1 MLKEIFQVYLNRLV
15 DLSSR
20 NRSLYLSRLIPSQM
34 IDLNDLHFLN
44 HHPAFDYIENLL
56 SRKRSVPLIPLSD
69 TRDEQ
74 VNVYSQRIKRL
85 QNLVQST
92 ESETGE
98 KSLYVA
104 WPYVEGKLING
115 QVVRCPLV
123 FFPVDLIKEKDQWVL
138 VKRVG
143 DQPFLNK
150 AFLLAYSNAYG
161 QKNSN
166 QLDENPIEDF
176 SKDAIGFRNDL
187 YQYVKQ
193 EFAIHFTTELYESK
207 IKGFPDSSKAVDEGR
222 LQVGK
227 LELRP
232 YAVLGQFSQKASFL
246 IQDYEQLIQEE
257 GYEDLEN
264 LFFRHFAPEEEIQ
277 AGPREDQLYLTFPL
291 DASQEQVIK
300 AVRSGQSVVVEGPP
314 GTGKSQ
320 LICNLALDFIS
331 RGKKVLIVSPKRAAL
346 DVVFKRLGKIGFGN
360 FLALVHDFRADKMEL
375 YRKIEGQ
382 IKSLDG
388 YQDLNRT
395 IDAIQLERQFSQIS
409 RTIEGNVEFF
419 DEYKKALF
427 NTEECGIPIK
437 ELYLSSQLSD
447 DFFDMTQY
455 YKKMPFGKI
464 DKFLRDLKEYGFYY
478 KKFQNS
484 DSFWLHRVDFSDF
497 GSSVQK
503 RIQEVLREILE
514 FKEEISL
521 HFDKGRGG
529 DISYFFILFNQKK
542 KLSELKHHLSHAETR
557 GIFDQIINIDP
568 LQFDLLWLE
577 QKMEMVKSLLSEE
590 GVEWNVQDEEVEEYL
605 SLALSFKGR
614 SKGLWDQ
621 LTWAL
626 KKKKFDRIFQLL
638 EKNGL
643 PADDYGNEVLITRL
657 ENRLNLNHQYTL
669 LSGKEWLHLPDKFF
683 TFSEFNHFSTVHL
696 DAIKGK
702 LLLHDWEILGDFLR
716 SQINDAKDLLEVI
729 DFFEQKLER
738 FELLFPKWNL
748 YLSKIQIQ
756 HLFIQSVGEDIDSI
770 STGIPFVFD
779 ELVAFDR
786 LRSLLSLEDKAL
798 MEKLLEKYSE
808 SPFEEIQAKLLAG
821 LKLSWIEHIE
831 AKYPVLK
838 EISTPKALSLQQELM
853 EAVVE
858 KWELSKYISELRVR
872 EHTYKNLE
880 FNRLGNLLTYR
891 ELSHQVSKK
900 RRLWSVKK
908 LLEEFGNE
916 VFKLIPCWLASPET
930 VSALFPL
937 KQDFDLVI
945 FDESSQCYVERGFP
959 AMLRGRQVVVAGDSK
974 QLQPFDIYQV
984 RLEGEEEGIETE
996 TDSLLDLVSK
1006 YFQKFWLQSHYR
1018 SEQLGLIQFSNQH
1031 FYENRLNMLPH
1042 IQLVNSEEN
1051 PFSLIKTE
1059 GIWDKQMN
1067 RVEAEEVIFEIKKIQ
1082 KINPEYSIGVITF
1095 NYFQME
1101 LIQDLIGKDELI
1113 NLKNIA
1119 VKNIENVQ
1127 GDEFDWVIFSIGYA
1141 RNSSGKLIANFGML
1155 SKKGG
1160 INRLNVAITRARK
1173 KITLI
1178 TSLSSR
1184 DFKPN
1189 QLQNDGIKMLQD
1201 YISFVEDMVKGI
1213 KPEIVENKT
1222 PGYEWSWFLRNLL
1235 AQDSGILT
1243 FEKFQDSQWMDLAIK
1258 ENGQYIKAVLTDD
1271 QRLYKANG
1279 AKEAF
1284 AYHALQLKEKG
1295 WPCLFYFS
1303 RQHWMGKNINDVNS

>member
-20 NRSLYLSRLIPSQM
+20 NRALYLPRLLPSQM
-34 IDLNDLHFLN
+34 IDLNEFHFLN
-44 HHPAFDYIENLL
+44 NHPAFDYIESLL
-56 SRKRSVPLIPLSD
+56 SRKRNVPLISLSD

-85 QNLVQST
+85 HNLVQTT
-92 ESETGE
+92 ENETGE

-115 QVVRCPLV
+115 QVIRCPLV
-123 FFPVDLIKEKDQWVL
+123 FFPVDLVKENDQWVL
-138 VKRVG
+138 HKRVG

-150 AFLLAYSNAYG
+150 AFLLAYNNAYG
-161 QKNSN
+161 QKSLNHH
-166 QLDENPIEDF
+166 DENPIEDF
-176 SKDAIGFRNDL
+176 SKDALGFRNDL
-187 YQYVKQ
+187 YQYLKQ
-193 EFAIHFTTELYESK
+193 EFSIHFTTELYENK
-207 IKGFPDSSKAVDEGR
+207 VKGFPDSSRAVDDGR

-232 YAVLGQFSQKASFL
+232 YAVLGQFSQKTSFL
-246 IQDYEQLIQEE
+246 IQDYEQLIQNEE
-257 GYEDLEN
+257 YEDLEN
-264 LFFRHFAPEEEIQ
+264 LFFKHFAPEEEFHT
-277 AGPREDQLYLTFPL
+277 GPREDQLYLTFPL
-291 DASQEQVIK
+291 DASQEQVVK
-300 AVRSGQSVVVEGPP
+300 AVRSGESVVVEGPP

-320 LICNLALDFIS
+320 LICNLTLDFIS
-331 RGKKVLIVSPKRAAL
+331 RGKKVLIVSQKRAAL
-346 DVVFKRLGKIGFGN
+346 DVVFKRLGKIGFEN

-375 YRKIEGQ
+375 YQKIEGQ
-382 IKSLDG
+382 IKSLGG
-388 YQDLNRT
+388 YQELNRT

-455 YKKMPFGKI
+455 YRKMPVAKI
-464 DKFLRDLKEYGFYY
+464 DKFLRNLKEYGFYY

-503 RIQEVLREILE
+503 RLQEVLKEILE
-514 FKEEISL
+514 FKEEIAI
-521 HFDKGRGG
+521 HFDKGKGA
-529 DISYFFILFNQKK
+529 DISYFFILFDQKK
-542 KLSELKHHLSHAETR
+542 KLSELKQYLSHEESCN
-557 GIFDQIINIDP
+557 IFDEIFKIDP
-568 LQFDLLWLE
+568 SQFDLLWLE

-590 GVEWNVQDEEVEEYL
+590 GVEWYSQDEEVEEYL
-605 SLALSFKGR
+605 SLALAFKGR
-614 SKGLWDQ
+614 GKGLWDQ
-621 LTWAL
+621 LTWTL
-626 KKKKFDRIFQLL
+626 KKRKFDRFFQLL
-638 EKNGL
+638 DKNEL
-643 PADDYGNEVLITRL
+643 SQDDYGNEVLITRL

-669 LSGKEWLHLPDKFF
+669 LSGKEWLHLPKKFF
-683 TFSEFNHFSTVHL
+683 TFPEFNHFSTIHL
-696 DAIKGK
+696 DAIKAK
-702 LLLHDWEILGDFLR
+702 LLLHDWEILGDFLM
-716 SQINDAKDLLEVI
+716 SQINDAHGLLDLI
-729 DFFEQKLER
+729 NFFEQKLDR
-738 FELLFPKWNL
+738 FEVLLPKWNL

-756 HLFIQSVGEDIDSI
+756 HLFIQSLGEDINSI
-770 STGIPFVFD
+770 CAEIPYVFD
-779 ELVAFDR
+779 ELVAFDT
-786 LRSLLSLEDKAL
+786 LRSQLSLDDMEL
-798 MEKLLEKYSE
+798 MEKLMEKYSE
-808 SPFEEIQAKLLAG
+808 SPFEEVKIKFLAG

-838 EISTPKALSLQQELM
+838 EISTPKALNLQQELM
-853 EAVVE
+853 GAVVE

-872 EHTYKNLE
+872 ENTFRNLE

-891 ELSHQVSKK
+891 ELSHQVTKK

-908 LLEEFGNE
+908 LLEEYGNE

-937 KQDFDLVI
+937 QQDFDLVI
-945 FDESSQCYVERGFP
+945 FDESSQCYVERGLP
-959 AMLRGRQVVVAGDSK
+959 AMLRGKQVVVAGDSK

-984 RLEGEEEGIETE
+984 RLEGEEEGLETE

-1006 YFQKFWLQSHYR
+1006 YFQKFWLQGHYR
-1018 SEQLGLIQFSNQH
+1018 SAQLGLIQFSNQH

-1042 IQLVNSEEN
+1042 IHLANSEAN

-1059 GIWDKQMN
+1059 GFWDKQMN

-1082 KINPEYSIGVITF
+1082 KEHPEYSIGVITF

-1101 LIQDLIGKDELI
+1101 LIQDLIGKDESI

-1141 RNSSGKLIANFGML
+1141 KNASGKLIANFGML

-1160 INRLNVAITRARK
+1160 INRLNVAITRAKK

-1184 DFKPN
+1184 EFKPS
-1189 QLQNDGIKMLQD
+1189 QLQNDGIKMLKD
-1201 YISFVEDMVKGI
+1201 YIGFVEDMVKG
-1213 KPEIVENKT
+1213 NKQEVLDNKA

-1235 AQDSGILT
+1235 VQDSDNMVL
-1243 FEKFQDSQWMDLAIK
+1243 EKFQDSTWMDLAIK

-1271 QRLYKANG
+1271 QRLYMANG

-1284 AYHALQLKEKG
+1284 GYHTLQLKEKG
-1295 WPCLFYFS
+1295 WPYLFFFS
-1303 RQHWMGKNINDVNS
+1303 RQYWMGKSINDINS

>member
-1 MLKEIFQVYLNRLV
+1 MLKEVFQVYLNRLV

-20 NRSLYLSRLIPSQM
+20 NRSLYLSKLIPSQM
-34 IDLNDLHFLN
+34 IDLNELHFLN

-56 SRKRSVPLIPLSD
+56 GGKRSVSLIPLSD

-74 VNVYSQRIKRL
+74 VNVFSQRIKRL
-85 QNLVQST
+85 QNLVQTT
-92 ESETGE
+92 ENETGE

-115 QVVRCPLV
+115 QVIRCPLV
-123 FFPVDLIKEKDQWVL
+123 YFPVDLIKEKDQWVM

-150 AFLLAYSNAYG
+150 AFLLAYGNAYG
-161 QKNSN
+161 QKSSN
-166 QLDENPIEDF
+166 HDDENPIEDF
-176 SKDAIGFRNDL
+176 SKDTVGFRNDL

-193 EFAIHFTTELYESK
+193 EFSVNFTTELYENKVKS
-207 IKGFPDSSKAVDEGR
+207 FPDSSKAVDEGR
-222 LQVGK
+222 FQVGK

-246 IQDYEQLIQEE
+246 IQDYEKLIQEE

-264 LFFRHFAPEEEIQ
+264 LFFKQFAPEEEIQ
-277 AGPREDQLYLTFPL
+277 TGPREDQLYLTFPL
-291 DASQEQVIK
+291 DASQEQVVK

-331 RGKKVLIVSPKRAAL
+331 RGKKVLIVSQKRAAL
-346 DVVFKRLGKIGFGN
+346 DVVFKRLAKIGFGS
-360 FLALVHDFRADKMEL
+360 FLALVHDFRADKIEL
-375 YRKIEGQ
+375 YRKIEAQ
-382 IKSLDG
+382 INSLDG
-388 YQDLNRT
+388 YQELNRT
-395 IDAIQLERQFSQIS
+395 IDAIQLERQFSRIS
-409 RTIEGNVEFF
+409 RIIEGNVEFF
-419 DEYKKALF
+419 DDYKKALF

-455 YKKMPFGKI
+455 YKKMPFVKI
-464 DKFLRDLKEYGFYY
+464 DKFLRNLKEYGFYY
-478 KKFQNS
+478 KKFQSS

-514 FKEEISL
+514 FKEEIAF
-521 HFDKGRGG
+521 HFEKGKGG
-529 DISYFFILFNQKK
+529 DISYFFILFDQKK
-542 KLSELKHHLSHAETR
+542 KLSELKLHLNHEETR
-557 GIFDQIINIDP
+557 RIFDQIINTDP

-590 GVEWNVQDEEVEEYL
+590 GVEWNAKDEEVEEYL
-605 SLALSFKGR
+605 SLALSFKSRG
-614 SKGLWDQ
+614 KGLWDQ
-621 LTWAL
+621 LAWSL
-626 KKKKFDRIFQLL
+626 KKKKFDRLFQLL
-638 EKNGL
+638 DKNGL
-643 PADDYGNEVLITRL
+643 SLDDHGNEILIIRL

-683 TFSEFNHFSTVHL
+683 TFPEFNHFSTIHL
-696 DAIKGK
+696 DAIKAK

-716 SQINDAKDLLEVI
+716 SQINDAHDLFDLI
-729 DFFEQKLER
+729 DFFERKLER
-738 FELLFPKWNL
+738 FEDFIPKWNL

-756 HLFIQSVGEDIDSI
+756 HLFIQSVGEDIKSI
-770 STGIPFVFD
+770 SNEIPYVFD

-786 LRSLLSLEDKAL
+786 LRNQLSLDDKAL

-808 SPFEEIQAKLLAG
+808 RPFEEIQAKLLAG
-821 LKLSWIEHIE
+821 LKLSWVEHIE

-838 EISTPKALSLQQELM
+838 EISTPKALNLQQELM

-872 EHTYKNLE
+872 EHTFKNLE

-891 ELSHQVSKK
+891 ELFHQVTKK

-984 RLEGEEEGIETE
+984 RLEGDEEGIETE
-996 TDSLLDLVSK
+996 TDSLLDLVSR
-1006 YFQKFWLQSHYR
+1006 YFQKFWLQGHYR

-1042 IQLVNSEEN
+1042 ILLANSEEN
-1051 PFSLIKTE
+1051 PFSMIKTE

-1067 RVEAEEVIFEIKKIQ
+1067 RVEAEEVIIEIKKIQ
-1082 KINPEYSIGVITF
+1082 KTHPEYSIGVITF

-1101 LIQDLIGKDELI
+1101 LIQDLIGKDELV

-1141 RNSSGKLIANFGML
+1141 RNPSGKLIANFGML

-1184 DFKPN
+1184 DFKPS
-1189 QLQNDGIKMLQD
+1189 QLQNEGIKMLKD

-1213 KPEIVENKT
+1213 KADVVENKA
-1222 PGYEWSWFLRNLL
+1222 PGYEWSCFLRNLL
-1235 AQDSGILT
+1235 TQDSGNLKL
-1243 FEKFQDSQWMDLAIK
+1243 EKFQDSQWMDLALK

-1271 QRLYKANG
+1271 QRLYMANG

-1284 AYHALQLKEKG
+1284 AYHTLQLKEKG
-1295 WPCLFYFS
+1295 WPYIFFFS
-1303 RQHWMGKNINDVNS
+1303 RQHWMGKNLSEVNS